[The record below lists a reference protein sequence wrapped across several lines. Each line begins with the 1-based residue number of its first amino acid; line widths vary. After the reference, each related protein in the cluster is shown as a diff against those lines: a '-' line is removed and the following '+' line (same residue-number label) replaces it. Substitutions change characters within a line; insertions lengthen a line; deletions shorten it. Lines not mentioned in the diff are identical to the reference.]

1 MSEAQ
6 PKEII
11 ATKVTGTVKWFN
23 VKHGYGFIT
32 RNDTDSDV
40 FVHLSAI
47 AKNNPKKKVKS
58 LGEHE
63 VVEFDIFVGKNGQ
76 EATNVSGPDGEPVK
90 GSRYAGDRRVKQGC
104 VCCQKQR
111 KYCRNRRSKNSE
123 FFDVTENMGY
133 KVKYL
138 DLIPK
143 ESHEQ

>member
-32 RNDTDSDV
+32 RNDTNSDV
-40 FVHLSAI
+40 FVHQSAI

-63 VVEFDIFVGKNGQ
+63 VVEFDIFLGKNGQ
-76 EATNVSGPDGEPVK
+76 EATNVSGPDGAPVI
-90 GSRYAGDRRVKQGC
+90 GSRYAAPKS
-104 VCCQKQR
+104 R
-111 KYCRNRRSKNSE
+111 KRKMRI
-123 FFDVTENMGY
+123 F
-133 KVKYL
+133 
-138 DLIPK
+138 
-143 ESHEQ
+143 